1 MSAGTVDQRGD
12 PPPPLGPKPADSDDV
27 ETIDRIDHALAH
39 EIAAQG
45 HSPETPEARAERDK
59 RMRMIM
65 RHGYRKIAPGSRFF
79 TVTKRVI
86 VGTYFD
92 GFIHAGN
99 LAYMALIA
107 LFPFFILAT
116 ALLSTFGQTTGG
128 VDAINAVFSTM
139 PPSVA
144 KTLAGPVKEV
154 LAARTGVLLWLGAL
168 VALWTVGSLIETIRD
183 ILRRAY
189 GTKFSKTFWH
199 YRLYSI
205 GIMVAAVFLLMLS
218 FAAQVLLAGIDQFFS
233 LVLPDQVDAYFQ
245 ILLSRGVSAL
255 GLFVA
260 LYLLFYSLTPKKYRV
275 RGCPKWP
282 GALATTIWW
291 VAVTLALPPLLRGL
305 LAYDLTYGSL
315 AGVMVA
321 LFFFYLVGL
330 GVVIGAELNAALAES
345 PEKREEREERD
356 NKADDMNR
364 KTGETE

>member
-1 MSAGTVDQRGD
+1 MTAGSSNTDGPAPR
-12 PPPPLGPKPADSDDV
+12 LGPNGAKEDGSK
-27 ETIDRIDHALAH
+27 TIEKVAQIDHAIAH

-59 RMRMIM
+59 RLRLIM
-65 RHGYRKIAPGSRFF
+65 RQGYEKIAPGSRFF
-79 TVTKRVI
+79 TVTKRVL

-116 ALLSTFGQTTGG
+116 AVLSAFGQTEGG
-128 VDAINAVFSTM
+128 IDAINAVFSTM

-144 KTLAGPVKEV
+144 TTLADPVKEV

-189 GTKFSKTFWH
+189 GTKYSKSFWH

-205 GIMVAAVFLLMLS
+205 GIMVAAVFLLMVS
-218 FAAQVLLAGIDQFFS
+218 FAAQVLITGIDQFFE
-233 LVLPDQVDAYFQ
+233 LLLPDRFDTYFQ

-255 GLFVA
+255 GLFTA

-275 RGCPKWP
+275 MGCPKWP
-282 GALATTIWW
+282 GALATTVWW

-345 PEKREEREERD
+345 PD
-356 NKADDMNR
+356 GDDDEYGPTDQDLI
-364 KTGETE
+364 TGEAE

>member
-1 MSAGTVDQRGD
+1 MGAGSSKKDG
-12 PPPPLGPKPADSDDV
+12 PPPPLGPKPEDKEGP
-27 ETIDRIDHALAH
+27 ETIQKVAQIDHAIAH

-45 HSPETPEARAERDK
+45 HSPETPEARAEREK
-59 RMRMIM
+59 RMRLIM
-65 RHGYRKIAPGSRFF
+65 RQGYEKIAPGSRFF
-79 TVTKRVI
+79 TVSKRVL

-116 ALLSTFGQTTGG
+116 AVLSAFGQTAGG
-128 VDAINAVFSTM
+128 VDALNAVFSTM

-144 KTLAGPVKEV
+144 ATLTEPVKEV

-168 VALWTVGSLIETIRD
+168 IALWTVGSLIETIRD

-189 GTKFSKTFWH
+189 GTKYSKSFWH

-218 FAAQVLLAGIDQFFS
+218 FAAQVLITGIDQFFE
-233 LVLPDQVDAYFQ
+233 LLLPDRFDTYFQ
-245 ILLSRGVSAL
+245 ILLSRGISAL
-255 GLFVA
+255 GLFTA
-260 LYLLFYSLTPKKYRV
+260 LYLLFYSLTPKKYRLM
-275 RGCPKWP
+275 GCPKWP
-282 GALATTIWW
+282 GALATTVWW

-345 PEKREEREERD
+345 PEGDE
-356 NKADDMNR
+356 DDDGR
-364 KTGETE
+364 TDEQP

>member
-1 MSAGTVDQRGD
+1 MRRGY
-12 PPPPLGPKPADSDDV
+12 
-27 ETIDRIDHALAH
+27 
-39 EIAAQG
+39 
-45 HSPETPEARAERDK
+45 K
-59 RMRMIM
+59 RV
-65 RHGYRKIAPGSRFF
+65 APGSRFF
-79 TVTKRVI
+79 AVAKRVLI
-86 VGTYFD
+86 GTYFD

-116 ALLSTFGQTTGG
+116 ALLSAFGQTQGG
-128 VDAINAVFSTM
+128 IDAINAVFSTM

-144 KTLAGPVKEV
+144 ATLAEPVKEV
-154 LAARTGVLLWLGAL
+154 LAARTGALLWLGAA
-168 VALWTVGSLIETIRD
+168 VALWTVGSLLETIRD

-189 GTKFSKTFWH
+189 GTKYSKSFWH

-205 GIMVAAVFLLMLS
+205 GIMVGAVFLLMLS
-218 FAAQVLLAGIDQFFS
+218 FAAQVLITGIDQFITV
-233 LVLPDQVDAYFQ
+233 LLPDRLDAVAE
-245 ILLSRGVSAL
+245 ILLSRGLSAF
-255 GLFVA
+255 GLFLA

-275 RGCPKWP
+275 TKCPKWP

-291 VAVTLALPPLLRGL
+291 VLVTMALPPLLRGL

-345 PEKREEREERD
+345 PEECEGRIGQTD
-356 NKADDMNR
+356 NRAR
-364 KTGETE
+364 KNGDAR

>member
-1 MSAGTVDQRGD
+1 MGAGTPTHDGKA
-12 PPPPLGPKPADSDDV
+12 PPLGPKIEDPDCA
-27 ETIDRIDHALAH
+27 ETTEKVAQIDHAIAH

-45 HSPETPEARAERDK
+45 HSPETPEARAEREQ
-59 RMRMIM
+59 RMRLIM
-65 RHGYRKIAPGSRFF
+65 REGYKRIAPGSRFF
-79 TVTKRVI
+79 TVTKRVL

-116 ALLSTFGQTTGG
+116 ALLSAFGQTAGG
-128 VDAINAVFSTM
+128 VDTINAVFSTM
-139 PPSVA
+139 PPTVA
-144 KTLAGPVKEV
+144 ETLAAPVKEV
-154 LAARTGVLLWLGAL
+154 LASRTGILLWLGAL

-189 GTKFSKTFWH
+189 GTKFSKSFWH

-218 FAAQVLLAGIDQFFS
+218 FAAQVLITGIDQFFE
-233 LVLPDQVDAYFQ
+233 LLLPDRFDTFFQ
-245 ILLSRGVSAL
+245 ILLSRVISAL
-255 GLFVA
+255 GLFTA

-275 RGCPKWP
+275 SNCPKWP
-282 GALATTIWW
+282 GALATTLWW

-305 LAYDLTYGSL
+305 LTYDLTYGSL

-330 GVVIGAELNAALAES
+330 GVVIGAELNAALAET
-345 PEKREEREERD
+345 PEECGDSIDEAD
-356 NKADDMNR
+356 NGNKG
-364 KTGETE
+364 TGEAI